1 MFHKLLTFVLSSH
14 WISYGNFSSFHS
26 KNLSNILKNNKA
38 WLAYSSAVSLNCRI
52 KRVYAKRRERYYGQS
67 KVNFLGL
74 VLHSLRV
81 ISVLHLNVI
90 LFSLSYLSIFIL
102 MTIFFKNSIF
112 LFLTIS
118 IFVFNFVLLFVKGKN
133 NIKEL
138 SKWQNF
144 IKNKKILN

>member
-1 MFHKLLTFVLSSH
+1 MTNHILIKNKLNNFDKKIQVSADKSISIRSVLLASQAVGTSK
-14 WISYGNFSSFHS
+14 IS
-26 KNLSNILKNNKA
+26 NLLES
-38 WLAYSSAVSLNCRI
+38 
-52 KRVYAKRRERYYGQS
+52 ED
-67 KVNFLGL
+67 

-81 ISVLHLNVI
+81 ISVLHLNVL

-118 IFVFNFVLLFVKGKN
+118 IFVFNLVLLFVKGKN

-138 SKWQNF
+138 SKWQSF